1 MTRPLRILIPGGFY
15 HVTCRGNDRRAIFKD
30 DRDRIV
36 FLEKLQGSL
45 TTYQVKIPGYGNKGQ
60 VEIGQTIGGLDYST
74 VSRERKRLREKMQ
87 IDKQLARAVSQIE
100 ERLRLK

>member
-1 MTRPLRILIPGGFY
+1 MTRALHILIPGGFY
-15 HVTCRGNDRRAIFKD
+15 HITCCGNDRRAIFKR
-30 DRDRIV
+30 DRDRTV

-45 TTYQVKIPGYGNKGQ
+45 ATSQVEIPGYGNKGQ
-60 VEIGQTIGGLDYST
+60 VEIGQALGGPDYST
-74 VSRERKRLREKMQ
+74 VSRERKRLREKIQ